1 MIVRGSDGL
10 RREVFARFDSSTPI
24 PRPSEWGGGLSDAGV
39 RVGFEEAVG
48 LPAFMR
54 GVRLIS
60 ETAAGLPWLL
70 FRGFGDLRRPQPAA
84 SQLGLLRRPN
94 PDTPSAFAVWQYI
107 FASLIGGNAYLWKLK
122 VRGQLKFLY
131 PVNPSFVTP
140 KYDGDRPTFELRDR
154 EYGPVVQTVGKSE
167 IIHIPGILLKN
178 PYVGVSVVEAHRNAL
193 GTELGRSRF
202 ESRYIRNDT
211 APGVILKHPGNPSP
225 EQRREVRDGFEARHQ
240 GQPGRPALAWGGWDF
255 DTLPINLQ
263 DAQFIEAKQ
272 YSVQDIGRMLGIPSG
287 LLNDPNAPGGD
298 SPEQENMRLL
308 QHGVAPW
315 MTRLE
320 DALEADADLFPEP
333 DWSVE
338 MDDQGF
344 LRADIQTR
352 WNAYRLGRQG
362 GWITANEVRAR
373 EGLPGVDGG
382 DQIQETPVGGAPN
395 SSSTSNSNQG
405 GGAGDA
411 NAN

>member
-1 MIVRGSDGL
+1 
-10 RREVFARFDSSTPI
+10 
-24 PRPSEWGGGLSDAGV
+24 
-39 RVGFEEAVG
+39 
-48 LPAFMR
+48 
-54 GVRLIS
+54 
-60 ETAAGLPWLL
+60 
-70 FRGFGDLRRPQPAA
+70 
-84 SQLGLLRRPN
+84 
-94 PDTPSAFAVWQYI
+94 
-107 FASLIGGNAYLWKLK
+107 
-122 VRGQLKFLY
+122 
-131 PVNPSFVTP
+131 
-140 KYDGDRPTFELRDR
+140 
-154 EYGPVVQTVGKSE
+154 
-167 IIHIPGILLKN
+167 
-178 PYVGVSVVEAHRNAL
+178 
-193 GTELGRSRF
+193 
-202 ESRYIRNDT
+202 
-211 APGVILKHPGNPSP
+211 
-225 EQRREVRDGFEARHQ
+225 
-240 GQPGRPALAWGGWDF
+240 LAWGGWDF

-373 EGLPGVDGG
+373 EGLPGVGWRRSDPGNAG
-382 DQIQETPVGGAPN
+382 WRRSERFFDQQQRPGRWRGRCQRQLITVRPSRFRSRR
-395 SSSTSNSNQG
+395 SSSTRPATRKRAAAGTMRGHAAVVNRLSHDMG
-405 GGAGDA
+405 GFPRQDRARVLHEGARQQPGRASALGSQHAVCPRADPEQQPRA
-411 NAN
+411 A

>member
-1 MIVRGSDGL
+1 
-10 RREVFARFDSSTPI
+10 
-24 PRPSEWGGGLSDAGV
+24 
-39 RVGFEEAVG
+39 
-48 LPAFMR
+48 
-54 GVRLIS
+54 
-60 ETAAGLPWLL
+60 
-70 FRGFGDLRRPQPAA
+70 
-84 SQLGLLRRPN
+84 
-94 PDTPSAFAVWQYI
+94 
-107 FASLIGGNAYLWKLK
+107 
-122 VRGQLKFLY
+122 
-131 PVNPSFVTP
+131 
-140 KYDGDRPTFELRDR
+140 
-154 EYGPVVQTVGKSE
+154 
-167 IIHIPGILLKN
+167 
-178 PYVGVSVVEAHRNAL
+178 
-193 GTELGRSRF
+193 
-202 ESRYIRNDT
+202 
-211 APGVILKHPGNPSP
+211 VILKHPGNPSP